1 MYIHNW
7 YSAYNN
13 LFLSLFTIA
22 NEESTVSSIIHP
34 ETRTW
39 TDTDIS
45 VESLLQ
51 NHGLLLLPIRGNGH
65 CMLEAIA
72 LCLRTSAIHV
82 ATAET
87 VSQAL
92 VKELQADI
100 EFYSSFS
107 RTISDDIT
115 QYLYHRDYDS
125 NTADI
130 ILNVLANAFNVTIA
144 VICVAPTGN
153 SSIFNQPPRNTTG
166 PRATR
171 RIFMRKSGSGLATHY
186 DTLFSPVDAALSE
199 SPTITLVSDVRTV
212 IGGDPDSA
220 GLRGPD
226 NTGKSGPGSNVP
238 SGPDDM
244 SLSGPGSVDP
254 NGPGSAGLSGPG
266 SAGLSGPASAGLS
279 GPDNAGKSGPGSNV
293 PSGPDDMSLSGP
305 GSTDPNGPGSTVLS
319 GPDDTS
325 LSGPGSV
332 CLSGPGSSVLSG
344 PGSGGTSASQHPKT
358 VLLPKLRS
366 ALRQALPL
374 PVPPSRRNR
383 APKKTMESEIVTDT
397 PVKNRLIEDYR
408 QRKEKK
414 ETTVKRKE
422 QNKKAKV
429 MKEVR
434 KQLVKEFEKS
444 PMKTRQKSKNI
455 KAKTI
460 RSQKSKPGRK
470 SNRSNQNDNFCELC
484 GENYSGSK
492 EAWTRCSH
500 CHAWSH
506 EGYGDVDTH
515 GNYMWYNCAELM

>member
-39 TDTDIS
+39 TDTDIP

-65 CMLEAIA
+65 YMLEAIA

-153 SSIFNQPPRNTTG
+153 SSILNQPPRNRTG

-186 DTLFSPVDAALSE
+186 DTLFSLVDAALSE

-212 IGGDPDSA
+212 FGGDPDSD
-220 GLRGPD
+220 GLSGPD

-244 SLSGPGSVDP
+244 SLSGPGSADP

-305 GSTDPNGPGSTVLS
+305 GSADPNGPGSAGLSGPGSAGLSGPASAGLRGPGSNVLSGSDDASLSGPGNACLSGPGSTVLS

-332 CLSGPGSSVLSG
+332 CLNGPGSSVLGG

-366 ALRQALPL
+366 ALRQPLPL
-374 PVPPSRRNR
+374 PGPPSRRNR
-383 APKKTMESEIVTDT
+383 APKKTMQSEIVTDT

-408 QRKEKK
+408 
-414 ETTVKRKE
+414 
-422 QNKKAKV
+422 
-429 MKEVR
+429 
-434 KQLVKEFEKS
+434 
-444 PMKTRQKSKNI
+444 
-455 KAKTI
+455 
-460 RSQKSKPGRK
+460 
-470 SNRSNQNDNFCELC
+470 
-484 GENYSGSK
+484 
-492 EAWTRCSH
+492 
-500 CHAWSH
+500 
-506 EGYGDVDTH
+506 
-515 GNYMWYNCAELM
+515 